1 MKEDEQLII
10 VSHDKKIVIGI
21 WCIFC
26 MEFFGKLFDI
36 VKLNLYIR

>member
-10 VSHDKKIVIGI
+10 FSHDKLIVIGI

-26 MEFFGKLFDI
+26 MKFVG
-36 VKLNLYIR
+36 